1 MTVMLRLCS
10 WLALAWLWL
19 LITCLPVAAE
29 PVISETVR
37 KYRINGRTAQ
47 ELRLEMNRKGP
58 AGADGRRF
66 DAYTAWRVDWNYL
79 WWENP
84 AECRL
89 TKVTTRV
96 RVSFTLPEW
105 HQYDRGSPELQQ
117 KWDRYYEA
125 LHAHE
130 KGHRDF
136 GLRAARDIEQ
146 VIGGIGWR
154 RTCAQLEKDAN
165 AAAQTILDH
174 YILLEK
180 QYDIETEH
188 GAATGAV
195 FP

>member
-1 MTVMLRLCS
+1 MLRLCS

-19 LITCLPVAAE
+19 LIVCPPLAAE

-37 KYRINGRTAQ
+37 KYRINGQTAQ

-58 AGADGRRF
+58 AGAGGRRF
-66 DAYTAWRVDWNYL
+66 DAHTAWWVDWNYR

-89 TKVTTRV
+89 TAVTTRV
-96 RVSFTLPEW
+96 RVSFTLPQW
-105 HQYDRGSPELQQ
+105 DQYDRGSPELQQ
-117 KWDRYYEA
+117 RWDRYFEA
-125 LHAHE
+125 LYAHE

-146 VIGGIGWR
+146 VIWGIGR
-154 RTCAQLEKDAN
+154 RGTCAQLEKDAN
-165 AAAQTILDH
+165 AAAQATLDH

-188 GAATGAV
+188 GAASGAV